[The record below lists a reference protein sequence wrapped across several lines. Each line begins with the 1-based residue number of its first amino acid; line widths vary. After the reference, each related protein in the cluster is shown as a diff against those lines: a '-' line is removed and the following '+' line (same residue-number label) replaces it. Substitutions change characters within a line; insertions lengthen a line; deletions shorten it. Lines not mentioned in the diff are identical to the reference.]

1 MTVTHLAFSKS
12 FALGGYLPPLPIEKN
27 TQHDAPQPSPTDVK
41 ALGPRPNGFGGGQ
54 TKGQMLTEVAR
65 GGPSHALAGGSHER
79 KSNRLTKRRS
89 ISVQR
94 RSPNR
99 VTTRR

>member
-1 MTVTHLAFSKS
+1 M
-12 FALGGYLPPLPIEKN
+12 
-27 TQHDAPQPSPTDVK
+27 
-41 ALGPRPNGFGGGQ
+41 R
-54 TKGQMLTEVAR
+54 TEVAR